1 MVQKPGP
8 TTRER
13 RQSDQCPPRGYRWLL
28 HKRKR
33 KETKQGERDRRKPKF
48 PLKEHKGVRHQQH
61 KRGHSPWCGAAERTS
76 LPTREKGKERVGR
89 GTGNTGQ
96 ASQPD
101 RETPRSAVHREA
113 ARQSKAARRRQ
124 TGRQTS
130 QKSRATQ
137 RRANRRVGTLG
148 GGGVGREDC
157 LLRRSGENS
166 PMAGCGQAV
175 FIGLNLL
182 RIRGGQ

>member
-1 MVQKPGP
+1 MFVRHSPTYSTSFRPSPPGGVAEGTGNAPKGMRLMVQKPGP

-76 LPTREKGKERVGR
+76 LPTREKGKEKGR
-89 GTGNTGQ
+89 KGNGKHWAGVSTGQ
-96 ASQPD
+96 GD
-101 RETPRSAVHREA
+101 TPVSSA
-113 ARQSKAARRRQ
+113 
-124 TGRQTS
+124 
-130 QKSRATQ
+130 
-137 RRANRRVGTLG
+137 
-148 GGGVGREDC
+148 
-157 LLRRSGENS
+157 
-166 PMAGCGQAV
+166 P
-175 FIGLNLL
+175 
-182 RIRGGQ
+182 